1 MSKSYC
7 NCLLLPPSLQEKKKK
22 KKAMFFSG
30 WTSLQDF
37 LTESWHKKYA
47 ILHMGWKLMVLILKA
62 FILTKFLLLK

>member
-1 MSKSYC
+1 
-7 NCLLLPPSLQEKKKK
+7 
-22 KKAMFFSG
+22 MFFSG